1 MLVPG
6 LFLFSFVA
14 GVAAA
19 AAAQVELR
27 LSPRSALLSRAFSAF
42 IVFEV
47 LLVVPVSLYFYVF
60 HGDWTLLYVVD
71 ARSVPSALAVLLFA
85 LEVAIG
91 VSGFAA
97 SASLVRGQRR
107 TLSYVLAGSVSVVL
121 VGGVALLAS
130 RMAVVGTYGQFRGG
144 FGLRSWTETAVLPGV
159 VAMIAVLLLGLAYLI
174 FRIVGSSR
182 RTA

>member
-6 LFLFSFVA
+6 LFLFSFVS

-42 IVFEV
+42 VVFEV

-71 ARSVPSALAVLLFA
+71 ARHVPSALAVLLFA
-85 LEVAIG
+85 IEVAIG
-91 VSGFAA
+91 VGGFAA
-97 SASLVRGQRR
+97 AAALVRGQRR
-107 TLSYVLAGSVSVVL
+107 TLAYVLAGAVSTVMFL
-121 VGGVALLAS
+121 GVALLSA
-130 RMAVVGTYGQFRGG
+130 RMSVVGTYGQFRGG

-159 VAMIAVLLLGLAYLI
+159 VAMLAVLLLGLAFLI
-174 FRIVGSSR
+174 VRIVASSR

>member
-6 LFLFSFVA
+6 LFLFSFVS

-42 IVFEV
+42 IVYEV

-60 HGDWTLLYVVD
+60 HSDWTLLYVVD
-71 ARSVPSALAVLLFA
+71 AQHVPSALAVLLFA
-85 LEVAIG
+85 VEVGFG
-91 VSGFAA
+91 VGGFA
-97 SASLVRGQRR
+97 SAAALVRAQRR
-107 TLSYVLAGSVSVVL
+107 TLAYVLAGSVAAVL
-121 VGGVALLAS
+121 VGGVALLGS

-144 FGLRSWTETAVLPGV
+144 FGLRNWTETAVLPGV
-159 VAMIAVLLLGLAYLI
+159 IAMSAVLLVGLAYLI
-174 FRIVGSSR
+174 FRIVASSR